1 MASKENIRQ
10 ARAEKRERAEHD
22 FKEFLYDILEKS
34 YDAEAFLRGI
44 QALSHVLD
52 EDLET
57 DVWEPNHLVRMSISL
72 QKVADEMGDIAL
84 EAEKFFYAH
93 LKIRT
98 KPVVKTIEGRA

>member
-1 MASKENIRQ
+1 MASKESISQ

-22 FKEFLYDILEKS
+22 FRGFLYDILEKS
-34 YDAEAFLRGI
+34 HNAETFLRGI
-44 QALSHVLD
+44 QALAKVLD
-52 EDLET
+52 EDLEKN
-57 DVWEPNHLVRMSISL
+57 VWKPIHLVRMSISL

-98 KPVVKTIEGRA
+98 KPIVKTIEGRA